1 MLMKS
6 LKSIVAAST
15 VGTMLLLSGSA
26 FANLV
31 VDGGF
36 ELGTV
41 SGSYLQTYS
50 APNPMGGW
58 TVSAGSVDL
67 IGPLTWLAA
76 EGSQSVDMAG
86 DFANGTIQQTI
97 NGLTPLAWYYLT
109 FDMSGNLG
117 GGSAIK
123 TLDVK
128 FGNTSMVY
136 TFNTTGITVTN
147 MGWVLQSG
155 LFQASGSSTVLS
167 FTDASAPLENGSP
180 TAWGAVIDNV
190 SLVPEPTT
198 LIAGALLL
206 LPFGANTLRR
216 LRKSRTA

>member
-1 MLMKS
+1 MKS

-15 VGTMLLLSGSA
+15 VGTMLLLPGSA

-31 VDGGF
+31 LDGGF
-36 ELGTV
+36 EQGTV
-41 SGSYLQTYS
+41 SGSYLQTYTT
-50 APNPMGGW
+50 PNPMGGW
-58 TVSAGSVDL
+58 AVSAGSVDL
-67 IGPLTWLAA
+67 IGPLTWLAS

-97 NGLTPLAWYYLT
+97 TGVTPLAMYYLT

-123 TLDVK
+123 TLSVT
-128 FGNTSMVY
+128 FGNTTMGF

-147 MGWVLQSG
+147 MGWAQQSG
-155 LFQASGSSTVLS
+155 WFQASGSSSVLS
-167 FTDASAPLENGSP
+167 FTDNSGER

-206 LPFGANTLRR
+206 LPFGASTLRR